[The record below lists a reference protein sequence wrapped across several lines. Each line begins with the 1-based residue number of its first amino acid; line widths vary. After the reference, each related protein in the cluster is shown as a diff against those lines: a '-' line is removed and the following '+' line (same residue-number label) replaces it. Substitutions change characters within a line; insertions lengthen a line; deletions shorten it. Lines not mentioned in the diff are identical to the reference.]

1 MLLQCV
7 CKMLMNVIFELSGN
21 LAWCTFLCTF
31 FIYFV
36 YPLIHFYTLLN
47 NLCTS
52 QYLKITQN
60 IEVEFIDFGNFH
72 QVLSFKKLTCLA
84 ILFDHKLQVFKTR
97 QIDHFWYFKMNFCP
111 LQWKRSSLRSQC
123 WMRLF
128 LWFSNILCNWLTV
141 KNFPIESIVCLPK
154 TVSKGSV

>member
-36 YPLIHFYTLLN
+36 YILIHFYTLLN
-47 NLCTS
+47 NWCTS

-60 IEVEFIDFGNFH
+60 IEVEFIDFGHFH
-72 QVLSFKKLTCLA
+72 QVLSFKNWPVWQYCLTTSFMLSKLDKLTIFG
-84 ILFDHKLQVFKTR
+84 ILKWTFVHSNENVA
-97 QIDHFWYFKMNFCP
+97 HFARSVEWDFFCDFQTQCTYSFIHFRKGNKNHPQLKSFYFLNT
-111 LQWKRSSLRSQC
+111 L
-123 WMRLF
+123 
-128 LWFSNILCNWLTV
+128 
-141 KNFPIESIVCLPK
+141 
-154 TVSKGSV
+154 